1 MASGAGLPSAG
12 GSSGPGHDH
21 QERDNDIKSLIEQ
34 RGQVAKESI
43 KDLQLANRASA
54 VEIGGITREQEALK
68 NIAVENAMM
77 ASGMGQHLI
86 SGSGG
91 SSEGGAQVN
100 APAGSIKIE
109 PNTSTGASAE
119 IEKNKSIAVQSGTA
133 LATSLFSL
141 LWITYIGADAPPEV
155 YAAVAALVPII
166 GQGVATAINNRKK

>member
-1 MASGAGLPSAG
+1 MARGAGLPSAG
-12 GSSGPGHDH
+12 SSSGPASEAG
-21 QERDNDIKSLIEQ
+21 RDNDIKSLIEQ

-86 SGSGG
+86 SGS
-91 SSEGGAQVN
+91 SHEQGGAQVN

-109 PNTSTGASAE
+109 PNTSVGASAE
-119 IEKNKSIAVQSGTA
+119 VEKNKSIAVQSATA
-133 LATSLFSL
+133 LITSLFSL

>member
-1 MASGAGLPSAG
+1 MATKSGLPSAA
-12 GSSGPGHDH
+12 GSGEHREE
-21 QERDNDIKSLIEQ
+21 QDNDIKSLIEQ

-86 SGSGG
+86 SGSQGG
-91 SSEGGAQVN
+91 SGEAGAQVN
-100 APAGSIKIE
+100 APSGSIKIE
-109 PNTSTGASAE
+109 PNSPVGASAE
-119 IEKNKSIAVQSGTA
+119 IEKNKSIAVQSATA
-133 LATSLFSL
+133 LITSLFSL